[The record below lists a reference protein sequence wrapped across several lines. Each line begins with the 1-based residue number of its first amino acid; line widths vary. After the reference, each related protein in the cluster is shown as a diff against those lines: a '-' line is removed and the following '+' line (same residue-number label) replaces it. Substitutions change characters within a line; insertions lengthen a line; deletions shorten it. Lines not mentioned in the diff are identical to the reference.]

1 MSKNLPN
8 KPKRLRAHLEQHL
21 HILDTLPFAI
31 LQVNKKYKVVWA
43 NLAANDLLQM
53 DPFGLRVEDIFGNE
67 ILYDAVEASDED
79 NEEVRFEFEWGQ
91 RPTLS
96 ILATVTPL
104 QQTSSQGGRMIM
116 TLQDMTTQRQTE
128 SVRADFVANVSH
140 ELRTPLSTLVG
151 FIETL
156 QGPARD
162 DPEASGRF
170 LGIMRDQ
177 AARMSRLVEDLL
189 SLSKIEM
196 NAAVIPSGALDVC
209 DLLNTVIES
218 LSLQA
223 ETAKQQIVISTN
235 CGQLVRGDADEM
247 TQVFWNLVENALKY
261 GRENGKVSVAVK
273 SINNGTD
280 VRIDV
285 SDNGEGIEEEHLNRL
300 TERFYRVDVARSRV
314 LGSTGLGLSMV
325 KHLANVLTTAR
336 DELAQG
342 VRLYRDLL
350 FEADRHH
357 RGFDLLDSGSGETQ
371 VKAVSG
377 KAPYLL
383 VIPIIT
389 HCDDRHLAGLDKVD

>member
-209 DLLNTVIES
+209 DLLKTVIES

-300 TERFYRVDVARSRV
+300 TERFYRVDKGRSRAM
-314 LGSTGLGLSMV
+314 GGTGLGLAIV
-325 KHLANVLTTAR
+325 KHIVAR
-336 DELAQG
+336 
-342 VRLYRDLL
+342 
-350 FEADRHH
+350 H
-357 RGFDLLDSGSGETQ
+357 RGQ
-371 VKAVSG
+371 
-377 KAPYLL
+377 LL
-383 VIPIIT
+383 V
-389 HCDDRHLAGLDKVD
+389 ASKVGEGSTFSVILPAHEDHSSSS